1 MLTLNQ
7 LAESLKQAGRQYAE
21 LSQLFVRFR
30 ASLVTQLSE
39 QAIPVEEPGPGM
51 LEHSAFDMGF
61 AGRTLRF
68 RLHALSQGD
77 SALQGAISCHL
88 LHPDDPARS
97 RLLHRFLFDETGAT
111 DLPNPDKAGR
121 GKLNIGYHADALHI
135 ALHCMH
141 ISLPQR
147 ED

>member
-7 LAESLKQAGRQYAE
+7 LTEGMKLAGKQYAE
-21 LSQLFVRFR
+21 LNQLFVRFR
-30 ASLVTQLSE
+30 TSLATQFTE
-39 QAIPVEEPGPGM
+39 QAIPVDEPGPGT
-51 LEHSAFDMGF
+51 LEHGAFDLGF

-68 RLHALSQGD
+68 RFYALSRDG
-77 SALQGAISCHL
+77 SALQGALSCHL
-88 LHPDDPARS
+88 LHPDDPTKR
-97 RLLHRFLFDETGAT
+97 RLLHRFLFNQTGET

-121 GKLNIGYHADALHI
+121 GNLNIGYHADALHI